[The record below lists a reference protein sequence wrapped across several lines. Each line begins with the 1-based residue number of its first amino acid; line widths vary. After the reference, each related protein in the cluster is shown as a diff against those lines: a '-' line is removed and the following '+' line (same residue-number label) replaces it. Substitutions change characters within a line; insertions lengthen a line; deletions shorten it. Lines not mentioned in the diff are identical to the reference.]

1 MKKLCTIILIGTF
14 MTSFSQSDIIYP
26 LDGSNPII
34 ECEITVI
41 HNGNIVYYLKNE
53 TPRWVEAKS
62 IKIKG
67 LYTELNANN
76 SNDNGLKS
84 NIPNKQGVYRG
95 HNYNYYQ
102 NLRIKS
108 TNQRDAGM
116 FMFFLG
122 FGCEVAGYLMVIDD
136 KITND
141 GAGQILI
148 LGGAILSNIG
158 IPLWIAGGV
167 KRANNKKAMEL
178 TQDKMNISSLS
189 IKPTNNGLGLV
200 LNF

>member
-1 MKKLCTIILIGTF
+1 
-14 MTSFSQSDIIYP
+14 MTRESGQNTS
-26 LDGSNPII
+26 LM
-34 ECEITVI
+34 
-41 HNGNIVYYLKNE
+41 
-53 TPRWVEAKS
+53 A
-62 IKIKG
+62 
-67 LYTELNANN
+67 LN
-76 SNDNGLKS
+76 LT
-84 NIPNKQGVYRG
+84 IPNKQGVYKG

-141 GAGQILI
+141 GAGQIWI

>member
-1 MKKLCTIILIGTF
+1 MKKLCTIILVGTF

-76 SNDNGLKS
+76 SNDNDLKS
-84 NIPNKQGVYRG
+84 NIPYKQGVYRG

-108 TNQRDAGM
+108 TNQRNVGM

-141 GAGQILI
+141 GAGQIWI